1 MLVLSRKKQDI
12 IVISDGPDQI
22 SVQVLDVRGG
32 VVKIGIVAP
41 QTVAVRRGELRPR
54 ESREKLMKTATSLA
68 GSCMRPIPSVAGD
81 RRTIHS
87 LDA

>member
-12 IVISDGPDQI
+12 IVIKSGLDQI
-22 SVQVLDVRGG
+22 SIQVLEVRGG

-41 QTVAVRRGELRPR
+41 QAVAVRRGELAPR
-54 ESREKLMKTATSLA
+54 GPRQKLMKSASLV
-68 GSCMRPIPSVAGD
+68 GPSMRPVPSVAGD
-81 RRTIHS
+81 RRPIRS